1 MKFKYIKKIKEN
13 KINCIGFIDHTMT
26 IIKNNINFLCN
37 IVHNNVITIHYDNI
51 NNTCS
56 YFFTNNIKDKI

>member
-26 IIKNNINFLCN
+26 IIKNNINFF
-37 IVHNNVITIHYDNI
+37 V
-51 NNTCS
+51 
-56 YFFTNNIKDKI
+56 